1 MTLMMLIIKW
11 WWHDVNIYLNYDTSI
26 IQLYDDDDDNSDN

>member
-1 MTLMMLIIKW
+1 MMMITIIIIW

-26 IQLYDDDDDNSDN
+26 IQLYDDDDDVNN